1 MRKTILWIFILIAIM
16 TSSCSPALAPSAGI
30 RITDVMVAIGGAEG
44 SVDQQVISYEV
55 TLQNATQNDV
65 ILHWLEPVLSEKIS
79 DRLVDDSLRVSVE
92 KTLGANSSL
101 IVAGQFRVDSSG
113 VTKGQITSWEP
124 FFKDMLVS
132 IDLKLPL
139 PPQAGG

>member
-1 MRKTILWIFILIAIM
+1 MRKTILWIFILIALM
-16 TSSCSPALAPSAGI
+16 TSSCSPAPAPSAGI
-30 RITDVMVAIGGAEG
+30 RITDVTVAVGGAEG
-44 SVDQQVISYEV
+44 GVDRQIISYEV

-101 IVAGQFRVDSSG
+101 IVAGQFKVDSSG

>member
-1 MRKTILWIFILIAIM
+1 MRKTILWIFILIALM
-16 TSSCSPALAPSAGI
+16 TSSCSPAPAPSAGI
-30 RITDVMVAIGGAEG
+30 RITDVMVAVGGAEG

>member
-1 MRKTILWIFILIAIM
+1 MRKTILWIFILIALM

-101 IVAGQFRVDSSG
+101 IVAGQFRVDSSD
-113 VTKGQITSWEP
+113 VTKEQITSWEP

>member
-1 MRKTILWIFILIAIM
+1 MRKTILWIFILIALM

-92 KTLGANSSL
+92 KTLEANSSL
-101 IVAGQFRVDSSG
+101 IVAGQFKVDSSG